1 MILSDSLS
9 GNEPDEALEEL
20 SSPKPA
26 SEDKITR
33 KSAMVIIKA
42 VIGKIPDREELV
54 KLLRGKFQVKSKNLT
69 TLTASQIMEVTARK
83 LIALKYISVKFGV
96 NNGDIKNADI
106 KVHKEI
112 DL

>member
-1 MILSDSLS
+1 MCQVFSFSLGLS
-9 GNEPDEALEEL
+9 GHL
-20 SSPKPA
+20 
-26 SEDKITR
+26 
-33 KSAMVIIKA
+33 
-42 VIGKIPDREELV
+42 
-54 KLLRGKFQVKSKNLT
+54 LLRGKFQVKSKNLT

-96 NNGDIKNADI
+96 SNGDIKNADI